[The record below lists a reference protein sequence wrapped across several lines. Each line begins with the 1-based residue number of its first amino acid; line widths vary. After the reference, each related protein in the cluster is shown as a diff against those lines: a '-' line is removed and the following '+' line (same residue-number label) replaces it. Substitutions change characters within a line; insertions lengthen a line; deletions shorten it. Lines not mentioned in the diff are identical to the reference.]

1 MEETLFP
8 ESVKKILKKP
18 LPIRLRP
25 KNLDELVGQEHILGK
40 GKLLRRAIESD
51 RLSSVIFYGPPGT
64 GKTALAYC
72 IANMT
77 SSNFERI
84 NAVTSGVQE
93 LRNIVERAKKR
104 LQVSEKKTILFID
117 EIHRFNKAQ
126 QDALLPGVE
135 EGIITLIGATTHNPF
150 FALTSPLLSRSQI
163 FEFKSLSREDIKKIM
178 KRALEDKEKG
188 FGNYKIKIEKDAID
202 FIARISEGDAR
213 RALNALEIGILTT
226 PPSKDGFIH
235 YTLKVA
241 EESIQRKYIPYD
253 RDEDEHYDTISAF
266 IKSLRGSDPDAALYW
281 LAKMIEGGEDIRFI
295 ARRMVIFAAEDIGNA
310 DPQALVIAVSA
321 FQAQEFVGMPE
332 AKIPLA
338 QAVTYLATAP
348 KSNAS
353 YKAINEAEE
362 EIKKEKTQKVP
373 SHLRVGTYP
382 GAKSLGRGKGYKYP
396 HEYSEH
402 FVIQKYMEIEKEFY
416 NPSDEGFE
424 KIIKERLKNWRK
436 KKKSE
441 TG

>member
-8 ESVKKILKKP
+8 KSIKDNITKP
-18 LPIRLRP
+18 LAIRLRP
-25 KNLDELVGQEHILGK
+25 RNLEEIEGQEHILGK

-51 RLSSVIFYGPPGT
+51 RLTSVIFYGPPGT
-64 GKTALAYC
+64 GKTALGYC
-72 IANMT
+72 IANIT
-77 SSNFERI
+77 KAHFERI

-93 LRNIVERAKKR
+93 LRNIVESAKKR
-104 LQVSEKKTILFID
+104 LEISGRRTILFID

-126 QDALLPGVE
+126 QDALLPSIE
-135 EGIITLIGATTHNPF
+135 EGVITLIGATTHNPF

-163 FEFKSLSREDIKKIM
+163 FEFKLLNEESIKRII
-178 KRALEDKEKG
+178 KRALKDKERG
-188 FGNYKIKIEKDAID
+188 LGRYRIKIDKRAIE
-202 FIARISEGDAR
+202 FIAKISEGDAR
-213 RALNALEIGILTT
+213 RALNALEIGVLTT
-226 PPSKDGFIH
+226 PPSEDGFIH
-235 YTLKVA
+235 YTLEVA

-281 LAKMIEGGEDIRFI
+281 LAKMLEGGEDPRFI

-310 DPQALVIAVSA
+310 DPQALLVAVSA

-353 YKAINEAEE
+353 YKAIVSAEE
-362 EIKKEKTQKVP
+362 EIKKEHTQQVP

-382 GAKSLGRGKGYKYP
+382 GAKTLKRGEGYKYP
-396 HEYSEH
+396 HDYPKH
-402 FVIQKYMEIEKEFY
+402 FVVQKYLEVNKEFY
-416 NPSDEGFE
+416 HPSEEGFE
-424 KIIKERLKNWRK
+424 KIIKERLQKWRK
-436 KKKSE
+436 KKESE
-441 TG
+441 SG

>member
-8 ESVKKILKKP
+8 KSIKDNITKP
-18 LPIRLRP
+18 LAIRLRP
-25 KNLDELVGQEHILGK
+25 RNLEEIEGQEHILGK

-51 RLSSVIFYGPPGT
+51 RLTSVIFYGPPGT
-64 GKTALAYC
+64 GKTALGYC
-72 IANMT
+72 IANIT
-77 SSNFERI
+77 KAHFERI

-93 LRNIVERAKKR
+93 LRNIVESAKKR
-104 LQVSEKKTILFID
+104 LEISRRRTILFID

-126 QDALLPGVE
+126 QDALLPSVE
-135 EGIITLIGATTHNPF
+135 EGEITLIGATTHNPF

-163 FEFKSLSREDIKKIM
+163 FEFKLLNEESIKRII
-178 KRALEDKEKG
+178 KRALKDEERG
-188 FGNYKIKIEKDAID
+188 LGRYRIKIDKRAIE
-202 FIARISEGDAR
+202 FIAKISEGDAR
-213 RALNALEIGILTT
+213 RALNALEIGVLTT
-226 PPSKDGFIH
+226 PPSEDGFIH
-235 YTLKVA
+235 YTLEVA

-281 LAKMIEGGEDIRFI
+281 LAKMLEGGEDPRFI

-310 DPQALVIAVSA
+310 DPQALLVAVSA

-353 YKAINEAEE
+353 YKAIVSAEE
-362 EIKKEKTQKVP
+362 EVKKEHTQQVP
-373 SHLRVGTYP
+373 SHLRVGTYQ
-382 GAKSLGRGKGYKYP
+382 GAKTLKRGEGYKYP
-396 HEYSEH
+396 HDYPEH
-402 FVIQKYMEIEKEFY
+402 FVVQKYLEVTKEFY
-416 NPSDEGFE
+416 HPSEEGFE
-424 KIIKERLKNWRK
+424 KIIKERLQKWRK
-436 KKKSE
+436 KKESE
-441 TG
+441 NG